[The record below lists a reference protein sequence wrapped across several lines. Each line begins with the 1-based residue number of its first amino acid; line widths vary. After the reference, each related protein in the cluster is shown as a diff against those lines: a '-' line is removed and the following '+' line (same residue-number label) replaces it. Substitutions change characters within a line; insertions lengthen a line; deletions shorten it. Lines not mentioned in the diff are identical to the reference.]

1 MHREYHPD
9 DMEHLR
15 AHAFEDVGASAS
27 ALEHEDEHAREHRT
41 LYALTTLLGLL
52 IGLDLLLWALGLE
65 SWRSPFGVPIML
77 VAALVGS
84 ARIIYGALDAMA
96 HGRIGADVALALA
109 STAALVLGEYFVAAE
124 VVFIALV
131 GEVLEAVTANRA
143 MRSIRKLFDQS
154 PRTARVRR
162 DGVEVEIPAHQ
173 VEIGDLVIV
182 RAGERVPVD
191 GPVVLG
197 RSTVDQAALTGES
210 APVDKGPGEPV
221 FTGTIN
227 QFGTLEVRAEKV
239 GHDTTFG
246 QVLRL
251 VADAQRRKAP
261 LHRTADRLA
270 RHFLPF
276 VLGVAFLTVLAGY
289 TLGWPDTWMRAV
301 AVLVVACP
309 CALILATP
317 AAVMASLAWLA
328 RNGVVAK
335 GGIAIERL
343 AGCDTFAFDKTGT
356 LTLGRPE
363 LASVVPLS
371 GWDESG
377 LLQLAATAE
386 QASKHPLAEVITRAA
401 TDRGIEPFLAL
412 DVLTLP
418 GAGMSAQWSD
428 GGEEGQ
434 RRSLLVGNRRLLA
447 EHGIEL
453 DEEAEAALS
462 TLDEQ
467 GETPLLV
474 ADNGKIVGLIG
485 VRDTVRP
492 EAHDVIHDLKHL
504 HIKEFAL
511 LTGDRPKA
519 AAVVAKRVHIK
530 TVETELLP
538 ADKARWVRE
547 RQAEGRRVAMVGD
560 GINDAPALAQ
570 ADVGI
575 ALAGVGS
582 DLAAEAGDLVI
593 LGDPLRVLPGLL
605 KLSRKTVAIIR
616 QNIIG
621 FAFVL
626 NGGAITLAVLGI
638 LGPVAAAILHQ
649 AGSLLVLLNSMRL
662 LGFGGWGQTFPARW
676 ARSLGRTIRDWDDR
690 FDPGLAFDQLLQRW
704 RWLVALSLVTASGWY
719 ASTNWAAIGPD
730 EVGLLKRQGR
740 FAGLLEPGLHLRL
753 PPPFETITRL
763 QPGKVRSV
771 EVGFRESASLDNHG
785 AVGWGAE
792 HNRGVWAIAEEE
804 SLLLTGDGQLVELT
818 ATVQYQIQRSPE
830 ALRSYAFGTAD
841 ADNALRPMAEAAVRA
856 VASQQKLD
864 GLLTFDRQA
873 AEAAVAQEIRQ
884 RVQQYG
890 LGLEIIGV
898 AFQDVHPPLPVL
910 SSYRDVSRAEQEQ
923 QAKRNQGLAYEA
935 ERLADGRG
943 QSTASLQAAEADQ
956 ESRLAR
962 AAGEADAFRS
972 RQATRAQ
979 APALTDH
986 QLYWDM
992 IASALAGKSK
1002 VLLDQEQAGSRR
1014 HLIVPNLPIESNSLA
1029 IPATIKTNTSPILD

>member
-15 AHAFEDVGASAS
+15 AHAFEDERTSA
-27 ALEHEDEHAREHRT
+27 AAEHDHDREHRS
-41 LYALTTLLGLL
+41 LYALTTLLGVL
-52 IGLDLLLWALGLE
+52 IGADVLLWALGME
-65 SWRSPFGVPIML
+65 SWRAPLGVPLML
-77 VAALVGS
+77 IAALIGS
-84 ARIIYGALDAMA
+84 ARIIYGALEALA
-96 HGRIGADVALALA
+96 HGKVGADVALALA

-131 GEVLEAVTANRA
+131 GEVLEAITANRA
-143 MRSIRKLFDQS
+143 MRSIRRLFDQS

-173 VEIGDLVIV
+173 VELGDVVIV

-191 GPVVLG
+191 GPVLAG

-210 APVDKGPGEPV
+210 VPVDKGPGEAV

-227 QFGTLEVRAEKV
+227 QFGTLEIRAEKV

-270 RHFLPF
+270 RHFLPV

-289 TLGWPDTWMRAV
+289 TLGWTDTWMRAV

-356 LTLGRPE
+356 LTLGCPE
-363 LASVVPLS
+363 LASVVPLA
-371 GWDESG
+371 GWDEVG
-377 LLQLAATAE
+377 LLQLASTAE
-386 QASKHPLAEVITRAA
+386 QASKHPLAEVIVRSAA
-401 TDRGIEPFLAL
+401 ERGIEPFPAS
-412 DVLTLP
+412 DVQTLP
-418 GAGMSAQWSD
+418 GAGMSVRWHLE
-428 GGEEGQ
+428 GEEDEG
-434 RRSLLVGNRRLLA
+434 RSLLVGNRRLLA
-447 EHGIEL
+447 EHGVEL
-453 DEEAEAALS
+453 NEEAEAALQL
-462 TLDEQ
+462 LDDR

-474 ADNGKIVGLIG
+474 VDDGQIVGLIG

-511 LTGDRPKA
+511 LTGDRPRA
-519 AAVVAKRVHIK
+519 AAIVAKRVHIK
-530 TVETELLP
+530 TVESELLP
-538 ADKARWVRE
+538 ADKARWVRD

-605 KLSRKTVAIIR
+605 KLSRQTVAIIR

-621 FAFVL
+621 FAFIL
-626 NGGAITLAVLGI
+626 NAGAIALAVLGI

-662 LGFGGWGQTFPARW
+662 LGFGGWGQTPPARW
-676 ARSLGRTIRDWDDR
+676 VRSIGRTIRDWDDR
-690 FDPGLAFDQLLQRW
+690 FDPGHAFDQLLLRW
-704 RWLVALSLVTASGWY
+704 RWFVALGILAYFGSY
-719 ASTNWAAIGPD
+719 ASRNWAAIGPD
-730 EVGLLKRQGR
+730 EVGLLQRQGR
-740 FAGLLEPGLHLRL
+740 FAGVLEPGLHLRL

-763 QPGKVRSV
+763 QPGKVRAL
-771 EVGFRESASLDNHG
+771 EIGFREAASRNDHG
-785 AVGWGAE
+785 SIGWGDS
-792 HNRGVWAIAEEE
+792 HDRGAWLIAEEE

-818 ATVQYQIQRSPE
+818 ATVQYRLDPRPE
-830 ALRSYAFGTAD
+830 ALRAYAFGTAN
-841 ADNALRPMAEAAVRA
+841 ADEALRPLAELAVRA
-856 VASQQKLD
+856 VASRRRLD
-864 GLLTFDRQA
+864 AILTAPRQE
-873 AEAAVAQEIRQ
+873 AERAVTADLRQ
-884 RVQQYG
+884 RVERYG
-890 LGLEIIGV
+890 LGIAIVGV
-898 AFQDVHPPLPVL
+898 AFQDVHPPLAVL
-910 SSYRDVSRAEQEQ
+910 DAYRDVSRAEQEK
-923 QAKRNQGLAYEA
+923 QARINRGLAYQA
-935 ERLADGRG
+935 EQRADGLG
-943 QSTASLQAAEADQ
+943 QSNAHLQAAEADR
-956 ESRLAR
+956 ESQVTR
-962 AAGEADAFRS
+962 ASGETDAFRAL
-972 RQATRAQ
+972 QETRAS

-986 QLYWDM
+986 QLYWDA
-992 IASALAGKSK
+992 IASALAGKNK
-1002 VLLDQEQAGSRR
+1002 VLLDPEQAGRRR
-1014 HLIVPNLPIESNSLA
+1014 HLIVPDFPIDAGSNAVQAA
-1029 IPATIKTNTSPILD
+1029 IEASEKSVND